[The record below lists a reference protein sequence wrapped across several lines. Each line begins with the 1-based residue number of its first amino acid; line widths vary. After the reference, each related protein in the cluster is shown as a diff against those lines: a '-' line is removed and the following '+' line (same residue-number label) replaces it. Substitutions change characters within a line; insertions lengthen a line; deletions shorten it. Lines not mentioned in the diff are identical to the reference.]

1 MRAAGVMQWTV
12 RLEARTSAG
21 EVTTTELVT
30 FSRPGVVGTL
40 AEIGLMLAET
50 KALLARLQAS
60 MLCGQVAAYVAHH
73 RACAACGVLQPLK
86 DRRTR
91 RLQTLFGTVEVEAP
105 RFKLCRCRQP
115 APMAKA
121 ATVSPVCALLTAR
134 CTPELERVQAEL
146 GARTSFRDGARILE
160 RLLPVSPVNHESLR
174 TRTHAVALQLEA
186 VDRQAAAEVTA
197 VPHKTDKAAVADT
210 SRPVVMLDGAYIRAV
225 PGHQTRNFEAI
236 CGKVEREGHATRRF
250 ALVRSVARQ
259 PHALLRAALLD
270 QGWREGDMVTAISD
284 GDPALPALV
293 RSATG
298 GLVEPI
304 LDWFHLSMRVQ
315 HVEQV
320 MGGLCALEPP
330 RLAPLDQ
337 MQIDVERL
345 RHLLWNGHHQK
356 ACEVLGRIT
365 NGAKDAT
372 VLNDPAME
380 AGVKRLAA
388 CCKKLRSYIDSNEGA
403 LIDYG
408 QRHRAGKPI
417 STSRA
422 EGTVNQ
428 LVSARMNKRKQMRWS
443 PRGAHRVLQVRAAV
457 LDGRFGHPAIQL
469 AA

>member
-1 MRAAGVMQWTV
+1 MQWTV
-12 RLEARTSAG
+12 RLEARTSEG
-21 EVTTTELVT
+21 EVRTTELVT
-30 FSRPGVVGTL
+30 FSRPAVVSTL
-40 AEIGLMLAET
+40 AEIGLMLDET
-50 KALLARLQAS
+50 KALLAKLQAS
-60 MLCGQVAAYVAHH
+60 MLYGQVVEHAAHH

-105 RFKLCRCRQP
+105 RFKVCRCRRP
-115 APMAKA
+115 AAMAEVV
-121 ATVSPVCALLTAR
+121 VSPVCALLTAR

-160 RLLPVSPVNHESLR
+160 ALLPVSPANHESLR
-174 TRTHAVALQLEA
+174 IRTHAVALQLEA
-186 VDRQAAAEVTA
+186 DHRQAAPEVMT
-197 VPHKTDKAAVADT
+197 VRGEPVKAAAADDHQ
-210 SRPVVMLDGAYIRAV
+210 PVVMLDGAYIRAM

-250 ALVRSVARQ
+250 ALVRSVAEQ

-270 QGWREGDMVTAISD
+270 QGWREGEAVTAISD

-298 GLVEPI
+298 GPVEYI
-304 LDWFHLSMRVQ
+304 LDWFHLSMRVH

-320 MGGLCALEPP
+320 MHGLCALEPP
-330 RLAPLDQ
+330 PLAPLDRT
-337 MQIDVERL
+337 QIDVERL
-345 RHLLWNGHHQK
+345 RSLLWNGRHNK
-356 ACEVLGRIT
+356 ACEALGRIT
-365 NGAKDAT
+365 SWAKDASA
-372 VLNDPAME
+372 LNIPTLDAK
-380 AGVKRLAA
+380 ARRLVARCA
-388 CCKKLRSYIDSNEGA
+388 ELRSYIENNEGA

-428 LVSARMNKRKQMRWS
+428 LVSARMNKRRQMRWS
-443 PRGAHRVLQVRAAV
+443 PRSAHRVLQVRAAV
-457 LDGRFGHPAIQL
+457 LDGRFGRHAIQF